1 MSTTPNPFARHRD
14 VQIMEIDP
22 DLAAAMLA
30 HNTSNRPLSQY
41 KADYLGQ
48 KMAAGKWL
56 DAGIA
61 HVIFSDEGVLLNGQ
75 HTLTGIVRS
84 GCTITTTVS
93 WGVDPAA
100 FAVID
105 IGIRRS
111 AGQVLQ
117 LSGSAR
123 GSDAAAIIRLVVKV
137 SRVQRTPTGGW
148 STFNRA
154 IDNDELL
161 ELYQLDPDEWEYC
174 AAIAKRTETAARQTG
189 LTLVRSTVGAIAHL
203 GRQIDATDEQ
213 MEQFLG
219 SVASDVNHREGQA
232 TTALRRWLMNNPG
245 PHRSNDQVLA
255 YWSVF
260 AKAFEAHIAARET
273 RRVQAWS
280 RNSSATFPTLLPAGE
295 PGFVGRTEV
304 VAGA

>member
-1 MSTTPNPFARHRD
+1 MSTTPHPFLRPRSVEIID
-14 VQIMEIDP
+14 IDP
-22 DLAAAMLA
+22 ELAAAMLA
-30 HNTSNRPLSQY
+30 YNTSNRPLSQY
-41 KADYLGQ
+41 KADYLGR
-48 KMAAGKWL
+48 KMAAGKWV

-61 HVIFSDEGVLLNGQ
+61 HVIFSAEGVLLNGQ
-75 HTLTGIVRS
+75 HTLTGVVRS
-84 GCTITTTVS
+84 GYTIRTTVS
-93 WGVDPAA
+93 WGVPAAA

-117 LSGSAR
+117 LSGSSR

-154 IDNDELL
+154 IDNDEVL
-161 ELYQLDPDEWEYC
+161 EIYQLDPAEWEYC
-174 AAIAKRTETAARQTG
+174 AAVAKRTETAARQTG
-189 LTLVRSTVGAIAHL
+189 LSIIRSTVGAVAHL
-203 GRQIDATDEQ
+203 GRALDATDRQ
-213 MEQFLG
+213 MEAFLNA
-219 SVASDVNHREGQA
+219 VASDVGHKEGEPA
-232 TTALRRWLMNNPG
+232 TALRRWLMNNPG

-260 AKAFEAHIAARET
+260 AKAFEAHVEGREMK
-273 RRVQAWS
+273 RVQAWS
-280 RNSSATFPTLLPAGE
+280 RNSSATFPTLLPSGE
-295 PGFVGRTEV
+295 PGVIGRTEV